1 MVDAVPGN
9 ELAFYKEAFQFK
21 LDEVRFF
28 ASEIFLLK
36 RSLEK
41 PFLGKEYTDATHK
54 RIVSDAQRICERAA
68 YYYDALLNSSFSAL
82 DTFAHI
88 HSVVKPGAR
97 KKDGSA
103 FKQNDIY
110 FTVWFRQFRPKL
122 RRMKQRGGNDKTAR
136 AVGQFSQAEK
146 FFRILRESRNFYAH
160 QKHVL
165 QDLDAPCGFVSVLR
179 GKISS
184 VSLPPLVTE
193 KREPILLDRDAEKIL
208 ANLNQLEESAR
219 HLRGKLHVEFV

>member
-1 MVDAVPGN
+1 MVEVGAD
-9 ELAFYKEAFQFK
+9 ERLAFFEEAFQFK
-21 LDEVRFF
+21 LAEARYF
-28 ASEIFLLK
+28 AGEIGVLK
-36 RSLEK
+36 RSLER
-41 PFLGKEYTDATHK
+41 PFLGKEYTDSTHK
-54 RIVSDAQRICERAA
+54 RIVRDAQRVCERAA
-68 YYYDALLNSSFSAL
+68 YYYDALMSSSFSAL

-88 HSVVKPGAR
+88 YSVVKPGAR

-110 FTVWFRQFRPKL
+110 FTVWFKQFKPKL
-122 RRMKQRGGNDKTAR
+122 RRIKQKTKSGKKAE
-136 AVGQFSQAEK
+136 AVQRFIQAEK
-146 FFRILRESRNFYAH
+146 FFRILRENRNFYAH

-193 KREPILLDRDAEKIL
+193 RREPILLDRDAEKI
-208 ANLNQLEESAR
+208 AENLTELEASAR
-219 HLRGKLHVEFV
+219 ELRSQLQVEFV